1 MARPSHEAVAQWNL
15 AYAQQT
21 KALFAASTVDD
32 PSAVLQ
38 LADGYLAVARA
49 WRVLAA
55 DLGTPLWARHA
66 CAVAVEDFDRRA
78 RIEYARVGAVGG
90 GVG

>member
-1 MARPSHEAVAQWNL
+1 VAWPSHEAVARWNL
-15 AYAQQT
+15 AYAKQT
-21 KALFAASTVDD
+21 EALFAASTVDD
-32 PSAVLQ
+32 PGAVLR
-38 LADGYLAVARA
+38 LADGYLAVAWA

-78 RIEYARVGAVGG
+78 RVEYARVGSAGG